1 MSNLCVV
8 SFEAFLLIGLLSM
21 ANNGPNRNGSQ
32 FFITLKAAPFLDGK
46 HVVFGEVVEPS
57 IVVEEG
63 LGSANDGGGMK
74 VVDRV
79 LDLVE
84 VDPKNHLPNDSSR
97 VVIQRCGE
105 IM

>member
-1 MSNLCVV
+1 MSNLYVV
-8 SFEAFLLIGLLSM
+8 SFEPFLLIGLLSM

-84 VDPKNHLPNDSSR
+84 VDPKNHLQNDSSR